1 MVKSLPSN
9 AGRVDSIPGQAVGIL
24 HASWPKTNKKQ
35 ANKQTKKKTQ
45 DRSNVMTHS
54 TRDFK
59 NGPHQKKKLNKI
71 RGMCDFRTRES
82 LQRTRKLLP

>member
-1 MVKSLPSN
+1 MVNSLPSN

-35 ANKQTKKKTQ
+35 TNKQIKKTQ

-59 NGPHQKKKLNKI
+59 NGPHQK
-71 RGMCDFRTRES
+71 
-82 LQRTRKLLP
+82 

>member
-35 ANKQTKKKTQ
+35 ANKQTKKK
-45 DRSNVMTHS
+45 R
-54 TRDFK
+54 
-59 NGPHQKKKLNKI
+59 
-71 RGMCDFRTRES
+71 RTEAM
-82 LQRTRKLLP
+82 L